1 MMAALP
7 DYKTLI
13 VKREG
18 SRLYVTINRPES
30 KNAINHEVVEDLTSI
45 TRLISAD
52 RTLRTLILRGSQ
64 GTFCAGGDIRGFKE
78 SFSGP
83 PPAQGEPDPIA
94 ENNRRFGDFLIL
106 FNSLPQTVIGVIEG
120 AAFGGGLGLV
130 CVTDIAICMADTKFA
145 LSETGLGVVPA
156 QIAPFVVQ
164 RVGITNARRI
174 ALSGARFDGRHAKE
188 LGLVHFI
195 VNNAEELDATLKT
208 VLNDIGRCAPGANAA
223 TKQVLLDSLVGR
235 LPQVLDAASEAFAA
249 QLRGHEG
256 QEGVKAFLEKRPAP
270 WVERVE

>member
-1 MMAALP
+1 MTSL

-13 VKREG
+13 VRRDG
-18 SRLYVTINRPES
+18 SRLYVTINRPDF
-30 KNAINHEVVEDLTSI
+30 KNAINHEVVEDLTALTRSI
-45 TRLISAD
+45 ASD
-52 RTLRTLILRGSQ
+52 RTLRTVILRGSN

-78 SFSGP
+78 SLSS
-83 PPAQGEPDPIA
+83 PAPAIGAPDPIA

-106 FNSLPQTVIGVIEG
+106 FNALPQTVVGIIEG

-164 RVGITNARRI
+164 RVGITAARRI
-174 ALSGARFDGRHAKE
+174 ALSGSRFDGPHAKE
-188 LGLVHFI
+188 LGLVHF
-195 VNNAEELDATLKT
+195 VANDVKELDAILKT

-223 TKQVLLDSLVGR
+223 TKQVMLDSLVGR

-249 QLRGHEG
+249 QLRGPEG
-256 QEGVKAFLEKRPAP
+256 QEGVKAFLEKRPAA
-270 WVERVE
+270 WVERLE

>member
-1 MMAALP
+1 MTALP
-7 DYKTLI
+7 ETRSLI

-18 SRLYVTINRPES
+18 SRLYVTINRPEF
-30 KNAINHEVVEDLTSI
+30 KNAINHEVVEDLTAL
-45 TRLISAD
+45 TRTISGD

-78 SFSGP
+78 SFSGAP
-83 PPAQGEPDPIA
+83 PKPGEIDPIA
-94 ENNRRFGDFLIL
+94 QNNRRFGDFLML
-106 FNSLPQTVIGVIEG
+106 FNGLPQTVIGVIEG
-120 AAFGGGLGLV
+120 AAYGGGLGLV

-188 LGLVHFI
+188 LGLVHFV
-195 VNNAEELDATLKT
+195 VNDAAELDATLKQ

-235 LPQVLDAASEAFAA
+235 LPQVLDSAAEA
-249 QLRGHEG
+249 
-256 QEGVKAFLEKRPAP
+256 
-270 WVERVE
+270 

>member
-1 MMAALP
+1 MSGQAE
-7 DYKTLI
+7 YSSLI

-18 SRLYVTINRPES
+18 SRLYVTINRPEA
-30 KNAINHEVVEDLTSI
+30 KNAINHEVVADLTALTRSI
-45 TRLISAD
+45 SGD
-52 RTLRTLILRGSQ
+52 RSIRTVILRGSE

-78 SFSGP
+78 SFSGK
-83 PPAQGEPDPIA
+83 PPAAGEADPIA

-106 FNSLPQTVIGVIEG
+106 FNSLPQTVVGIIEG

-164 RVGITNARRI
+164 RIGITQARRI

-188 LGLVHFI
+188 LGLVHFL
-195 VNNAEELDATLKT
+195 VNDTAEMDATLKT

-235 LPQVLDAASEAFAA
+235 LPQVLDSASEAFAA
-249 QLRGHEG
+249 QLRGAEG
-256 QEGVKAFLEKRPAP
+256 QEGVKAFLEKKPAP

>member
-1 MMAALP
+1 MTGLP

-18 SRLYVTINRPES
+18 SRLYVTINRPEF
-30 KNAINHEVVEDLTSI
+30 KNAINHEVVEDLTAI
-45 TRLISAD
+45 TRAIAAD

-78 SFSGP
+78 SFSS
-83 PPAQGEPDPIA
+83 PAPVAGEIDPIA
-94 ENNRRFGDFLIL
+94 LNNRRFGDFLML
-106 FNSLPQTVIGVIEG
+106 FNSLPQTVVGIIEG
-120 AAFGGGLGLV
+120 AAYGGGLGLV

-188 LGLVHFI
+188 LGLVHFL
-195 VNNAEELDATLKT
+195 VNDAAELDATLKN
-208 VLNDIGRCAPGANAA
+208 VLNDIGKCAPGANAA

-235 LPQVLDAASEAFAA
+235 LPQVLDSAAEAFAA
-249 QLRGHEG
+249 QLRGPEG
-256 QEGVKAFLEKRPAP
+256 QDGVKAFLEKRPAA

>member
-1 MMAALP
+1 MAGPA

-30 KNAINHEVVEDLTSI
+30 KNAINHEVVEDLTNL
-45 TRLISAD
+45 TRAISTD
-52 RTLRTLILRGSQ
+52 RTLRALILRGSQ

-83 PPAQGEPDPIA
+83 APAAGEADPIA

-106 FNSLPQTVIGVIEG
+106 FNSLPQTVVGLIEG

-130 CVTDIAICMADTKFA
+130 CVTDIAISLADTKFA

-164 RVGITNARRI
+164 RIGITQARRI

-195 VNNAEELDATLKT
+195 ANNADELDATLKR

-249 QLRGHEG
+249 QLRGPEG

>member
-1 MMAALP
+1 MAGLP
-7 DYKTLI
+7 EYKTLI
-13 VKREG
+13 ATREG
-18 SRLYVTINRPES
+18 SRLYVTINRPEF
-30 KNAINHEVVEDLTSI
+30 KNAINHEVVGDLTAL
-45 TRLISAD
+45 TRSVSGD
-52 RTLRTLILRGSQ
+52 RTIRTVILRGSQ

-83 PPAQGEPDPIA
+83 PPAVGAPDPIA

-106 FNSLPQTVIGVIEG
+106 FNSLPQTVVGIIEG
-120 AAFGGGLGLV
+120 SAYGGGLGLV
-130 CVTDIAICMADTKFA
+130 CVTDIAICMADAKFA

-174 ALSGARFDGRHAKE
+174 ALSGVRFDGRHAKE
-188 LGLVHFI
+188 LGLVHFV
-195 VNNAEELDATLKT
+195 VNTPDELDATLKT

-235 LPQVLDAASEAFAA
+235 LPQVLDAAAEAFAA
-249 QLRGHEG
+249 QLRGSEG
-256 QEGVKAFLEKRPAP
+256 QDGVKAFLEKKPAP